1 MTNYLLRHAQ
11 AFFSSLGGLA
21 RAPIASLMTIAV
33 IGVTLSLPTGLY
45 VVLDN
50 IQRLSRGWEGSG
62 QISLFLKRD
71 TGAAAAQKLADK
83 IRLLPAVAG
92 VEYISRDAAL
102 AEFRRLSGFGAAL
115 DALEHNPLPAVL
127 VVRPD
132 AAHAGPGA
140 LESLAEELGRR
151 REVELVQLDLQWVK
165 RLRAMLGIGQRAAL
179 VLAGLLG
186 LAVLLIVGNTARLGV
201 LNRRDEIAVI
211 KLVGGTD
218 AFIRRPFLYSG
229 LMQGLL
235 GALTAW
241 FFVGLSRLLL
251 SGPIE
256 ELARLYESEFSLS
269 GPAPM
274 AILGLLGLG
283 GALGWL
289 GSRLALRRHL
299 REIEPD

>member
-102 AEFRRLSGFGAAL
+102 

-201 LNRRDEIAVI
+201 LNRRDEVAVI

-229 LMQGLL
+229 LVQGLL
-235 GALTAW
+235 GPLTAW

-274 AILGLLGLG
+274 AVLGLLGLG